1 MMSTNVSM
9 DEVTRQQPVR
19 VGLVGCGGIGTHH
32 MRRLRNQE
40 NAEFAGGVDISA
52 DAREAFT
59 EEFGVPTFDSFTRL
73 LEAGVDA
80 VIITTPNKFHEECAI
95 EALESDIPVLLEK
108 PLAHSLESAER
119 IAEFAEASDAFV
131 MLGFHNRFR
140 QGAQVLNAHR
150 ENGELGEVKHVE
162 ANYVR
167 RRGVPGRGSWF
178 TTKDIAGG
186 GSLIDIGVHAID
198 LGLHFMGFP
207 EVVEVSGLT
216 RSEFGSRE
224 NYTFLQMYGPDTNAS
239 HFDVDD
245 SASAFLRFANG
256 STMSLEVAWA
266 TNRPSTN
273 EFVVRGTNAGATYD
287 IGDGSLTIHKTK
299 SDGVP
304 HLSDA
309 AIQTRD
315 EDAYALEQAA
325 FIDCVARG
333 VEPTINTLEQALTV
347 QRIIDAIYRSAE
359 QNAAVRLDG

>member
-1 MMSTNVSM
+1 MSTNVSM
-9 DEVTRQQPVR
+9 DEATRHRPIR
-19 VGLVGCGGIGTHH
+19 VGIIGCGGIGTHH
-32 MRRLRNQE
+32 MRRLQTHE
-40 NAEFAGGVDISA
+40 NCEFAGGVDISA
-52 DAREAFT
+52 DARETFT
-59 EEFGVPTFDSFTRL
+59 EEFGVPTFGSFERL
-73 LEAGVDA
+73 LDVGVDG
-80 VIITTPNKFHEECAI
+80 VIITTPNKFHEETTV
-95 EALESDIPVLLEK
+95 EALEANIPVLLEK
-108 PLAHSLESAER
+108 PLAHTLESAER
-119 IAEFAEASDAFV
+119 IADVVEASEAFV

-140 QGAQVLNAHR
+140 QGTQVLTARR
-150 ENGELGEVKHVE
+150 ENGKLGEVKHVE

-186 GSLIDIGVHAID
+186 GSLIDIGVHALD

-224 NYTFLQMYGPDTNAS
+224 NYTFLDMYGPDTNAS

-245 SASAFLRFANG
+245 STSAFLRFANG

-273 EFVVRGTNAGATYD
+273 EFVVRGTEAGATYD
-287 IGDGSLTIHKTK
+287 LGDGSLTIHQTE

-315 EDAYALEQAA
+315 EDAYALEQAM
-325 FIDCVARG
+325 FIDCIARG
-333 VEPTINTLEQALTV
+333 EEPPINTLEQALTV
-347 QRIIDAIYRSAE
+347 QRIIDGIYRSADE
-359 QNAAVRLDG
+359 NRAVRLDE